1 MPQRLGSSSSHRIV
15 VFVGVVALI
24 GVYIGYAV
32 ISRTLKSETRQGTLL
47 PSAAVTQEPTPA
59 ELAARQQLWTS
70 DDPVRG
76 NAKASV
82 SIIEFSDFEC
92 QFCERF
98 VQQTLPTITE
108 QYIATGKVKLVYR
121 DFPLSQLHANAQ
133 KSAEA
138 AECAKDQGKFAE
150 MHDTIF
156 QNQQSLSV
164 ANLKQYASQIGLN
177 TAAFDSCLDSNS
189 KAAEVARD
197 EADGAAAGVSGTP
210 SFFIGNDQEGYQ
222 MLVGAQPV
230 AVFQAAIE
238 QELSA

>member
-92 QFCERF
+92 PYCGEEYPIIKQLLDTYGTQIRF
-98 VQQTLPTITE
+98 Q
-108 QYIATGKVKLVYR
+108 YR
-121 DFPLSQLHANAQ
+121 DFPISDAHQNAQ
-133 KSAEA
+133 SAAEA
-138 AECAKDQGKFAE
+138 AECAHAQGKFWE
-150 MHDTIF
+150 YHDILFEHQDSLAREDLGRYARDTGLDLKLF
-156 QNQQSLSV
+156 NQ
-164 ANLKQYASQIGLN
+164 
-177 TAAFDSCLDSNS
+177 CLDGRS
-189 KAAEVARD
+189 KTNEVI
-197 EADGAAAGVSGTP
+197 ADFDDGRA
-210 SFFIGNDQEGYQ
+210 
-222 MLVGAQPV
+222 
-230 AVFQAAIE
+230 
-238 QELSA
+238 